1 MEDILADP
9 ERALALSYAPAKS
22 AGYLRTLW
30 MVDERFGSIVAGTTE
45 ATIGE
50 MRLLWWR
57 EALAGQDADL
67 RRAEPLLEKVAETLA
82 ATGAS
87 GAEWGRMAEGWFA
100 LLQEPLEPAD
110 LRRFADER
118 GGRLFAL
125 SATLLAAETPGFVV
139 ESGRAW
145 ALADLACRVTDPD
158 IAAAARAMAS
168 GIFAETGTPAWPRAL
183 RPLGALAMLA
193 RRDAAADGRR
203 QGSPARVARMVW
215 HRLTGR

>member
-1 MEDILADP
+1 MTDRLADP
-9 ERALALSYAPAKS
+9 ERELALSYAPATN
-22 AGYLRTLW
+22 AGHLRTLW
-30 MVDERFGSIVAGTTE
+30 MVDERFGAIVAGTSD

-57 EALAGQDADL
+57 EALTEQDGDL
-67 RRAEPLLEKVAETLA
+67 RAEPLLERVAETIA
-82 ATGAS
+82 ATGAD
-87 GAEWGRMAEGWFA
+87 GAEWGKMAEGWFA

-125 SATLLAAETPGFVV
+125 SAKLLAADVPGFVV

-145 ALADLACRVTDPD
+145 ALSDLACRTSDPD
-158 IAAAARAMAS
+158 IAVDARAMARA
-168 GIFAETGTPAWPRAL
+168 IFAEADPKPWPRAL
-183 RPLGALAMLA
+183 RPLGALAVLA

-203 QGSPARVARMVW
+203 QGSPARVGRMVW